1 MRKNQRHQFVKPLKF
16 YEHCINADL
25 LCTCYVPGTSL
36 VSGDRTPTETQPL
49 PLGVRKTD
57 VTIRIC
63 KGFPLA
69 LSPPLIHGPA
79 IFFSVKGKI
88 VNILAMRALWS
99 LSQLLNSA
107 ATGWRIHGQNVNKR
121 CGQIPPAAYLVGWL
135 QLSGNL
141 LSLPARALKIALS
154 FFFFLSFL

>member
-88 VNILAMRALWS
+88 VNILAMRALVSITTPKLCCYWMKDPRTECKQEVWPDS
-99 LSQLLNSA
+99 
-107 ATGWRIHGQNVNKR
+107 T
-121 CGQIPPAAYLVGWL
+121 CC
-135 QLSGNL
+135 L
-141 LSLPARALKIALS
+141 LSWLAAAVRKPTFPPSQSTKNSS
-154 FFFFLSFL
+154 FIFFFLSFL